1 MPSLATAS
9 ESGGSAG
16 SLLILLLPLLLIGL
30 MFWTQRRRSRQFQQ
44 AQSELNVGDAVATT
58 SGLLGRLVA
67 LDDEVGS
74 IEVAD
79 GVVLRFD
86 RRAIVPPTVTGSPAG
101 DADRQSQGDGPAPA
115 DNDDSDSSGP
125 GSTPAQ
131 GS

>member
-67 LDDEVGS
+67 LDDQVGS

-79 GVVLRFD
+79 GVVLKFD
-86 RRAIVPPTVTGSPAG
+86 RRAIVPPTVTASQADDSAQETPA
-101 DADRQSQGDGPAPA
+101 AD
-115 DNDDSDSSGP
+115 DDSDSSGP

>member
-44 AQSELNVGDAVATT
+44 AQAELNVGDAVATT

-67 LDDEVGS
+67 LDDQVGS

-79 GVVLRFD
+79 GVVLKFD
-86 RRAIVPPTVTGSPAG
+86 RRAIVPPTVTVAKTDDSA
-101 DADRQSQGDGPAPA
+101 QEAPA
-115 DNDDSDSSGP
+115 ADDDSSGP
-125 GSTPAQ
+125 GSAPAQ